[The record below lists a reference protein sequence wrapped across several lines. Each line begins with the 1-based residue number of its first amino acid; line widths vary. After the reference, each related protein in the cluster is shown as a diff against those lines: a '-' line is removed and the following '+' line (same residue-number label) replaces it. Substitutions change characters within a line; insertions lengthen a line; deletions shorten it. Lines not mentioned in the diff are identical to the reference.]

1 MPTDDDIGP
10 VTGTLA
16 DYLADVR
23 YSDIP
28 EPVLGRARWH
38 LLDTLGCVIYGLRT
52 PWVESVVETL
62 AGMDETGHGGAVLP
76 TMSLALS
83 PARAALVTGTASHAM
98 DFDDYCQDAG
108 VHAGSA
114 VLPAILAHAQTRD
127 PVSGREALTAM
138 AAGTE
143 VGIRAGY
150 GIGRGSLARGWH
162 IAGWTGAIAA
172 AATAGTLSGMDR
184 EALAHALG
192 LGATQGSGLMGA
204 TYGASVKRFHM
215 GKAAESGYLGAELSA
230 NGLTGDTR
238 LFANRW
244 GSISTTMAE
253 DGDPEAVT
261 DGLGDR
267 YELLEKLTLKPYPS
281 VGQTHPAISGV
292 ENLLEESGLD
302 GDEVA
307 EVEIRVTE
315 AAKDKSGWA
324 YEPTGVM
331 AAQSN
336 IQYAVATLLLKGQL
350 SVHDYTEAAISRPA
364 VLGRVEDVSV
374 IADQNL
380 VTDESGF
387 NARYTTE
394 LTLVTRDGTCYE
406 RRVDVPKGFPEN
418 PMTTDE
424 IKEKFRDQAGAVLED
439 SAVEAAID
447 FVANIESVADVSQL
461 LDVVDRPQQ

>member
-1 MPTDDDIGP
+1 MSTDDDVGP

-23 YSDIP
+23 YSDMP
-28 EPVLGRARWH
+28 EPVRDRSRWH
-38 LLDTLGCVIYGLRT
+38 MLDTLGCVIYGLRT
-52 PWVESVVETL
+52 PWVDSVVDTL
-62 AGMDETGHGGAVLP
+62 AGMDETGHGGATLP

-114 VLPAILAHAQTRD
+114 VLPAILSRAQARDD
-127 PVSGREALTAM
+127 PVSGPEALTAM

-150 GIGRGSLARGWH
+150 GIGRGSLAGGWH

-172 AATAGTLSGMDR
+172 AATAGMLRRMDR
-184 EALAHALG
+184 EELAHALG
-192 LGATQGSGLMGA
+192 LGATQGAGLMGA

-215 GKAAESGYLGAELSA
+215 GKAAESGYLGAELAA

-244 GSISTTMAE
+244 GSISTTMAD
-253 DGDPEAVT
+253 DGDPEAVG

-292 ENLLEESGLD
+292 EAVLQESGLD
-302 GDEVA
+302 GEDVA

-336 IQYAVATLLLKGQL
+336 IQYAVATLLLEGRV
-350 SVHDYTEAAISRPA
+350 SVHDYTEAAISRPT
-364 VLGRVEDVSV
+364 VLERIEDVSV
-374 IADQNL
+374 RADQNL
-380 VTDESGF
+380 VTDASGF

-394 LTLVTRDGTCYE
+394 ITLVTRDGTCYE
-406 RRVDVPKGFPEN
+406 RRVDVPKGFPDN
-418 PMTTDE
+418 PMTTGE
-424 IKEKFRDQAGAVLED
+424 IEAKFRDQAGAVLDD
-439 SAVEAAID
+439 SAVEATID
-447 FVANIESVADVSQL
+447 FVTNIDSEEDVSRL
-461 LDVVDRPQQ
+461 LDILG